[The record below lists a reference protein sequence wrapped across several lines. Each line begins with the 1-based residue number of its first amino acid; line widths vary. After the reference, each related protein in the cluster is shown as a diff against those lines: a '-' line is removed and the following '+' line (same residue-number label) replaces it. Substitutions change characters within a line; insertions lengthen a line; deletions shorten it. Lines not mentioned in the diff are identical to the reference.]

1 MLRVVIPPRV
11 LSHAREESAPSSTT
25 SHLTRS
31 RSPNDLLGRF
41 CDRANHIGFTRAR
54 RAGTLIVSL

>member
-1 MLRVVIPPRV
+1 LCR
-11 LSHAREESAPSSTT
+11 ARAVACARGDRAIVDDIA
-25 SHLTRS
+25 LDALA